1 MADRLS
7 VAVGIISLQSLS
19 LIVFERYAH
28 ALREQIE
35 VFDESLT
42 AVRTCFSSGN
52 DTGING
58 TLQEDLQQCL
68 RNVRNTVQI
77 FTKRPA
83 LGNSWEP
90 TSLQV
95 DRSASEFYYRHNIQG
110 VMRLETFVR
119 GAHLALE
126 PNPHAGQHINDPTP
140 MKSRESYTLGTAPK
154 ARWKEMSSLL
164 PHNRTSPLHLFPRF
178 LTHPSRNVYVLCC
191 IVYGLALLSFLQ
203 HRKHDRYQSVF
214 LRVGV
219 IIGFV
224 LGLISSLHNGD
235 IAGFGIFTPG
245 SISAV
250 VTLSAILHGAIPGW
264 RRGNYIAPSS
274 TPGKERVVGIAT
286 LMAAQQQRDDVSV
299 HTRNTKKE
307 NGRAIKDADLQQT
320 VQASHNEK

>member
-1 MADRLS
+1 MAGCLS

-19 LIVFERYAH
+19 LIVIERYAY
-28 ALREQIE
+28 ALRDQIE

-77 FTKRPA
+77 FAKRPA

-126 PNPHAGQHINDPTP
+126 PNPHAGQHINDSTL
-140 MKSRESYTLGTAPK
+140 MKPRESYTLGTAPK
-154 ARWKEMSSLL
+154 ARWKEMLSLL
-164 PHNRTSPLHLFPRF
+164 PHNRTLPLHLFPRF
-178 LTHPSRNVYVLCC
+178 LIHPSRDVYVLCC

-203 HRKHDRYQSVF
+203 HRKHDRYQGVF

-224 LGLISSLHNGD
+224 LGLISSLQNGD
-235 IAGFGIFTPG
+235 IAGFGIFAPG

-250 VTLSAILHGAIPGW
+250 VTLSAILHCAIPRW
-264 RRGNYIAPSS
+264 RHENHIAPSS
-274 TPGKERVVGIAT
+274 PSGKERVVDIAP
-286 LMAAQQQRDDVSV
+286 MKAQQQRDDVSADA
-299 HTRNTKKE
+299 RNTEKE
-307 NGRAIKDADLQQT
+307 NDQSINDADPQQP
-320 VQASHNEK
+320 VEASRNEK